1 MIPTLLHISLD
12 SVLDF
17 GLSENIVR
25 NNAII
30 CLSGLVLL
38 GLSPS
43 SSRERARVTKLLVPS
58 LF

>member
-1 MIPTLLHISLD
+1 MILTLRTYSLD

-38 GLSPS
+38 GPLPPG
-43 SSRERARVTKLLVPS
+43 REREELPS
-58 LF
+58 Y